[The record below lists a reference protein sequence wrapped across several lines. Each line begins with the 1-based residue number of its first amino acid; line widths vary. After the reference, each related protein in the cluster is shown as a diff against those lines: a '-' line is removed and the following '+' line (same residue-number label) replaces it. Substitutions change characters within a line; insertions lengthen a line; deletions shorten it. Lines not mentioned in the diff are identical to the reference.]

1 MSKTVIIAESNETL
15 LEAMASTLSVLGFN
29 LVGKT
34 SELKKVE
41 DLVTET
47 KPDLLVF
54 DFSLSGKGKSKNTDL
69 NHLKEQLPTMK
80 IIALGLQEMTDKL
93 EKDILK
99 FGFDGF
105 WSKYDKRAK
114 FIKIVNLLFP

>member
-1 MSKTVIIAESNETL
+1 MAKTVIVAESNEIF
-15 LEAMASTLSVLGFN
+15 LETIASILSVLGFKV
-29 LVGKT
+29 VGKT
-34 SELKKVE
+34 SELSKVE

-80 IIALGLQEMTDKL
+80 IIALGFQEMTDQL

-105 WSKYDKRAK
+105 WNKYGNRAE
-114 FIKIVNLLFP
+114 FINIVNFLFP